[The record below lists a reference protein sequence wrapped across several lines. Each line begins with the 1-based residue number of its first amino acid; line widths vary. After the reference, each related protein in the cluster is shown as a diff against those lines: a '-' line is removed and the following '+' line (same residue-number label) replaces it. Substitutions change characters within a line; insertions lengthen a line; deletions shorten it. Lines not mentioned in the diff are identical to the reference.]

1 MANDKAIW
9 DAMLKFIGNP
19 YGTAGLMGNLKAESA
34 LEPVCLEKTYRT
46 KLGMTSKQYTAAV
59 DNGTYQEF
67 ISDGAG
73 YGLAQWTY
81 ADHKQSLLT
90 YAQYKGTSIGDLTT
104 QIEFL
109 QLDLNQFSS
118 VLGVL
123 KTAVT
128 VKEASDDVLLRYEK
142 PADTSAGVKK
152 KRASYGQAFF
162 DQYADPDWLKNR
174 DKANA
179 VVQSAK
185 ARLGD
190 PYVFGALGEECTP
203 ANRKKYARSDY
214 PSIVNDC
221 PVLSGK
227 ASSCNKCDN
236 VGRHIY
242 DCRGFTYR
250 CLKDA
255 GITISTVGATTQ
267 WNTTAD
273 WAAKGETNDMPDLV
287 CCVFKKKGD
296 KMSHTG
302 LHIGS
307 GYIIH
312 CSGEVKTGYI
322 SDTTW
327 THWAIP
333 NGLYDDK
340 TIKNAKRIKQV
351 ATLKKGSTGDAV
363 KKLQENLKK
372 LGYDPGTIDGVYGTA
387 TVKAV
392 KAFQQDHLLTVDGI
406 AGMATQTAIDD
417 ALNGTGSGSGSSGS
431 SSSTKK
437 MYLTIDEINKVKD
450 WAQAII
456 DTMEEVR
463 TR

>member
-1 MANDKAIW
+1 MADNAKTIW
-9 DAMLKFIGNP
+9 DAMLTFIGNP

-34 LEPVCLEKTYRT
+34 LAPVCLEKTYRT
-46 KLGMTSKQYTAAV
+46 KLNMTSREYTDAV
-59 DNGTYQEF
+59 DNGSYQEF

-81 ADHKQSLLT
+81 SEHKQSLLS
-90 YAQYKGTSIGDLTT
+90 YACYKGTSIGDLQT

-109 QLDLNQFSS
+109 QLDLNRFSS

-128 VKEASDDVLLRYEK
+128 VREASDDVLLRYEK
-142 PADTSAGVKK
+142 PANTSESVRK
-152 KRASYGQAFF
+152 KRAAYGQTYF
-162 DQYADPDWLKNR
+162 DQYADPDWIKTR
-174 DKANA
+174 DKAN
-179 VVQSAK
+179 VVIQSAR

-214 PSIVNDC
+214 PSIINDC

-227 ASSCNKCDN
+227 ASTCTKCDN
-236 VGRHIY
+236 YGRHIY

-267 WNTTAD
+267 WNTEAD
-273 WAAKGETNDMPDLV
+273 WAAKGSTADMPDLV
-287 CCVFKKKGD
+287 CCVFKRRGD

-302 LHIGS
+302 LHIGA

-327 THWAIP
+327 TDWAIP
-333 NGLYDDK
+333 KGLYDK
-340 TIKNAKRIKQV
+340 NTIKNAKRIKAV

-363 KKLQENLKK
+363 KALQENLKS
-372 LGYDPGTIDGVYGTA
+372 LGYDPGKIDGVYGTA

-406 AGMATQTAIDD
+406 AGMATQAAIDE
-417 ALNGTGSGSGSSGS
+417 AVKGGGGIPSGSPEPTEGV
-431 SSSTKK
+431 
-437 MYLTIDEINKVKD
+437 YLTIDQANKIKEY
-450 WAQAII
+450 AQAIL
-456 DTMEEVR
+456 DALEEVR
-463 TR
+463 GR

>member
-1 MANDKAIW
+1 MADNSKTIW
-9 DAMLKFIGNP
+9 DAMLKFIANP
-19 YGTAGLMGNLKAESA
+19 YGTAGLMGNLKAESS
-34 LEPVCLEKTYRT
+34 LNPVCLEKTFRT
-46 KLGMTSKQYTAAV
+46 KLGMTSQAYTDAV
-59 DNGTYQEF
+59 DKGTYQEF

-81 ADHKQSLLT
+81 PDHKQSLLS
-90 YAQYKGTSIGDLTT
+90 YARYKGTSIGDLQT

-123 KTAVT
+123 KTATSVR
-128 VKEASDDVLLRYEK
+128 EASDDVLLRYEK
-142 PADTSAGVKK
+142 PASTTEAVKK

-162 DQYADPDWLKNR
+162 DQYADPDWLKKR
-174 DKANA
+174 DKANT
-179 VVQSAK
+179 VIQSAR

-214 PSIVNDC
+214 PDIVNKC

-227 ASSCNKCDN
+227 ASSCAKCDN

-267 WNTTAD
+267 WNTTKD
-273 WAAKGETNDMPDLV
+273 WAARGETNDMPDLV
-287 CCVFKKKGD
+287 CCVFKKRGD

-302 LHIGS
+302 LHLGA

-312 CSGEVKTGYI
+312 CSGEVKTGYL

-327 THWAIP
+327 TNWAIP
-333 NGLYDDK
+333 KGLYDDK
-340 TIKNAKRIKQV
+340 TIKNAARIKQV
-351 ATLKKGSTGDAV
+351 ATLKKGSTGPEV
-363 KKLQENLKK
+363 KALQEKLKA
-372 LGYDPGTIDGVYGTA
+372 LGYDPGTIDGNYGTK
-387 TVKAV
+387 TVSAV
-392 KAFQQDHLLTVDGI
+392 KAFQKDHLLTVDGI
-406 AGMATQTAIDD
+406 AGMATQAAIDE
-417 ALNGTGSGSGSSGS
+417 AVKGGGSSQD
-431 SSSTKK
+431 KPARVY
-437 MYLTIDEINKVKD
+437 MTIDEIDKVIE
-450 WAQAII
+450 WAQSIK

-463 TR
+463 GR